1 MVRQHFPQP
10 VYGLGAQTDFSTHKL
25 GHELSARFDVAHGAS
40 LSAVW
45 GSWAKAV
52 YREEPER
59 FACYGERVW
68 GIQKSTPEE
77 AAVVAIDATVAYF
90 QRIHAPVCFTELA
103 IGVQTDETL
112 HALAHA
118 CTSKTGGKTGFFK
131 RLSEEDVYEI
141 YRAANH

>member
-1 MVRQHFPQP
+1 MI
-10 VYGLGAQTDFSTHKL
+10 
-25 GHELSARFDVAHGAS
+25 VAFLLLPS
-40 LSAVW
+40 
-45 GSWAKAV
+45 
-52 YREEPER
+52 
-59 FACYGERVW
+59 
-68 GIQKSTPEE
+68 
-77 AAVVAIDATVAYF
+77 VAIAVIFMVFFFPAFFVFTLPLDVTVAYF
-90 QRIHAPVCFTELA
+90 QRIHAPVCFTELG